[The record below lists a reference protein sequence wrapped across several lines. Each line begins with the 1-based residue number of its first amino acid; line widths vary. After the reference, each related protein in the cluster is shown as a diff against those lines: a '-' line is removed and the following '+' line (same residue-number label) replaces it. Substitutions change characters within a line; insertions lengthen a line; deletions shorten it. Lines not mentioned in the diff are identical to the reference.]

1 MAQTFMTGI
10 KINKVRHLHDVEI
23 PLSTET
29 RKHLILTGKNGSG
42 KTSVFESLTAVLDSF
57 VSLTPLIWQE
67 LADNCLAMRLDCRKT
82 YCSTDGLASIFYHE
96 GVAAVGPD
104 QLKRKLASW
113 DECSIS
119 CSSLAKLYDS
129 YRHGT
134 FMLAAYG
141 ADRSTKFN
149 EYKHLETV
157 DIKPVYGLND
167 HPAKDFC
174 KYMASQKARRSFA
187 RDEGNEEFAL
197 SIAHWFDRLENVLRR
212 IYSDD
217 SLRLDFDP
225 MTFQFSLH
233 MDGRE
238 PFTFNTMSLGYS
250 AIFDI
255 ISDLMMRMESQHRY
269 DLEGIVLIDEIEAH
283 LHVELQRQIFPIL
296 TELFPNIQF
305 IVTTHSPF
313 VLSSAKNAVI
323 YDLENGTLVE
333 DGLTGL
339 PYEGVV
345 EGYFRADRFSAVLRK
360 KFDEYKKLVNSPQ
373 LSDLDY
379 AKIDALEM
387 YLDEIPGFLA
397 VDFSEEYERLKL
409 EFSERA

>member
-1 MAQTFMTGI
+1 
-10 KINKVRHLHDVEI
+10 
-23 PLSTET
+23 
-29 RKHLILTGKNGSG
+29 
-42 KTSVFESLTAVLDSF
+42 
-57 VSLTPLIWQE
+57 
-67 LADNCLAMRLDCRKT
+67 
-82 YCSTDGLASIFYHE
+82 
-96 GVAAVGPD
+96 
-104 QLKRKLASW
+104 
-113 DECSIS
+113 
-119 CSSLAKLYDS
+119 
-129 YRHGT
+129 
-134 FMLAAYG
+134 
-141 ADRSTKFN
+141 
-149 EYKHLETV
+149 
-157 DIKPVYGLND
+157 
-167 HPAKDFC
+167 
-174 KYMASQKARRSFA
+174 MASQKARRSFA

-313 VLSSAKNAVI
+313 VLSSAQNAVI

-345 EGYFRADRFSAVLRK
+345 EGYFRADRFSAVLRE
-360 KFDEYKKLVNSPQ
+360 KFEEYKKLVNSAT
-373 LSDLDY
+373 LTDMDY
-379 AKIDALEM
+379 ARIDALEM

>member
-23 PLSTET
+23 PLSQTE

-42 KTSVFESLTAVLDSF
+42 KTSVFESLVAVLDSF
-57 VSLTPLIWQE
+57 VSANPRYTFKTESSSE
-67 LADNCLAMRLDCRKT
+67 LAIWGEGFND
-82 YCSTDGLASIFYHE
+82 TDEYASFLQSAIEQKSIIAHPGIKKALVAWE
-96 GVAAVGPD
+96 GCG
-104 QLKRKLASW
+104 
-113 DECSIS
+113 IG
-119 CSSLAKLYDS
+119 CSSLRKLYDS

-187 RDEGNEEFAL
+187 RDEGNEDYAN
-197 SIAHWFDRLENVLRR
+197 SIDHWFSQLNRVLRN
-212 IYSDD
+212 IYKDD

-345 EGYFRADRFSAVLRK
+345 EGYFRADRFSAVLRE

>member
-1 MAQTFMTGI
+1 MEQTFMTGI

-23 PLSTET
+23 PLSQTE

-67 LADNCLAMRLDCRKT
+67 LADNCLAMRLDCHKT

-96 GVAAVGPD
+96 GVAAVDPD
-104 QLKRKLASW
+104 QLKRELASW

-129 YRHGT
+129 YHQGG
-134 FMLAAYG
+134 FILAAYG

-187 RDEGNEEFAL
+187 RDEGNEDYAN
-197 SIAHWFDRLENVLRR
+197 SIDHWFSQLNRVLRN
-212 IYSDD
+212 IYKDD

-313 VLSSAKNAVI
+313 VLSSAENAVI
-323 YDLENGTLVE
+323 YDLENEMLVKN
-333 DGLTGL
+333 GLADL
-339 PYEGVV
+339 PYEEVV
-345 EGYFRADRFSAVLRK
+345 EGYFEADRLSAELRK
-360 KFDEYKKLVNSPQ
+360 DYEEYKALVQIPNPTLAERTRLRDLEWKLDQVPS
-373 LSDLDY
+373 
-379 AKIDALEM
+379 
-387 YLDEIPGFLA
+387 YLA
-397 VDFSEEYERLKL
+397 TDFVAEYLQIRRKFRAER
-409 EFSERA
+409 

>member
-1 MAQTFMTGI
+1 MEQTFMTGI

-23 PLSTET
+23 PLSQTE

-42 KTSVFESLTAVLDSF
+42 KTSVFESLVAVLDSF
-57 VSLTPLIWQE
+57 VSADPRYTFKTESSRE
-67 LADNCLAMRLDCRKT
+67 LAIWGEGFND
-82 YCSTDGLASIFYHE
+82 TDEYASFLQSAIEQKSIIAHPGIKKALVAWE
-96 GVAAVGPD
+96 GCG
-104 QLKRKLASW
+104 
-113 DECSIS
+113 IG
-119 CSSLAKLYDS
+119 CSSLRKLYDS

-187 RDEGNEEFAL
+187 RDEGNEDYAN
-197 SIAHWFDRLENVLRR
+197 SIDHWFSQLNRVLRN
-212 IYSDD
+212 IYKDD

-313 VLSSAKNAVI
+313 VLSSAENAVI
-323 YDLENGTLVE
+323 YDLENEMLVKN
-333 DGLTGL
+333 GLADL
-339 PYEGVV
+339 PYEEVV
-345 EGYFRADRFSAVLRK
+345 EGYFEADRLSAELRK
-360 KFDEYKKLVNSPQ
+360 DYEEYKALVQIPNPTLAERTRLRDLEWKLDQVPS
-373 LSDLDY
+373 
-379 AKIDALEM
+379 
-387 YLDEIPGFLA
+387 YLA
-397 VDFSEEYERLKL
+397 TDFVAEYLQIRRKFRAER
-409 EFSERA
+409 